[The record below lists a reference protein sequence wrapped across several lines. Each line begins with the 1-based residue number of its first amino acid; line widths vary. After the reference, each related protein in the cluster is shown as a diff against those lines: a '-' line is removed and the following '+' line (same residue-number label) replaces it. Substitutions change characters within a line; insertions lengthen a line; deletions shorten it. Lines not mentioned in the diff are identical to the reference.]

1 MKRALERLEKA
12 SVEQQQAIRSL
23 LERHRRGEE
32 GLPLQ
37 ELPQAMGA
45 VPETVRHTRDLVGV
59 SINLYKALTPNSLPL

>member
-37 ELPQAMGA
+37 ELGT
-45 VPETVRHTRDLVGV
+45 PEKVRPTAAQLV
-59 SINLYKALTPNSLPL
+59 

>member
-37 ELPQAMGA
+37 ELPEAMGA
-45 VPETVRHTRDLVGV
+45 VPETVRHKQDLVKV